1 MVRRNR
7 LQYLKSGKAYKTLG
21 VVGANAKAAR
31 ILGIGDDP
39 AAINGN
45 ARVNNKMA
53 KYVRRKQRRLIGLH
67 CFQSGI
73 ENALE
78 PDVAKYNVYKLYAI
92 DPQLP
97 YKSSALLEVTHGTQS
112 TIDIF
117 SFLLYVAVTK
127 SSLAGTVT

>member
-1 MVRRNR
+1 MAQLDTDGSVVVRRNR

-53 KYVRRKQRRLIGLH
+53 K
-67 CFQSGI
+67 
-73 ENALE
+73 
-78 PDVAKYNVYKLYAI
+78 
-92 DPQLP
+92 
-97 YKSSALLEVTHGTQS
+97 
-112 TIDIF
+112 
-117 SFLLYVAVTK
+117 
-127 SSLAGTVT
+127 